1 MNSRLFTSPGGRPS
15 SSSSS
20 TVKACI
26 LVPEVHGL
34 DVVLVLENQ
43 IFLSTECAKHLGGK
57 VSDSCVFSEMSTIF
71 KILVLRFLG
80 IEYKSKLHDPALSI
94 NTIKDFYGA
103 LVLLGTT

>member
-1 MNSRLFTSPGGRPS
+1 MYSRSFTSPGGRPS

-34 DVVLVLENQ
+34 DDVLVLGNL
-43 IFLSTECAKHLGGK
+43 IFLSTECAQPLGGK

-71 KILVLRFLG
+71 TLLVPRFLG
-80 IEYKSKLHDPALSI
+80 IEYKSKLHDPVLSI
-94 NTIKDFYGA
+94 NTI
-103 LVLLGTT
+103 

>member
-26 LVPEVHGL
+26 VVPEVLGL
-34 DVVLVLENQ
+34 DVVLVLKNQ
-43 IFLSTECAKHLGGK
+43 IFLSTECAKHRGGK

-71 KILVLRFLG
+71 TLLVPRFLG
-80 IEYKSKLHDPALSI
+80 IEYKNKLHDPILSI
-94 NTIKDFYGA
+94 NTI
-103 LVLLGTT
+103 

>member
-1 MNSRLFTSPGGRPS
+1 MNSRSFTSPGGSPS

-20 TVKACI
+20 TVNACI
-26 LVPEVHGL
+26 VVPEVHGL
-34 DVVLVLENQ
+34 DVVLVLESQ
-43 IFLSTECAKHLGGK
+43 LFFSTECAQHLGGK
-57 VSDSCVFSEMSTIF
+57 VGDSCVFSEMSTIF
-71 KILVLRFLG
+71 TLLVPRFLG